1 MSFLAGASAD
11 SGDKPAVTGLQV
23 QTAVNT
29 LPVPIVWGTTMLAP
43 NLIDYGDF
51 ASQNAKAPGGKA
63 ADSSTSKVYSCYV
76 AMALCE
82 GPIDGIDQIWTNQST
97 DTLSSLNL
105 TLFKGA
111 PGQAPWSFLT
121 AHHPARALNYPNT
134 AYVASPSYQ
143 LGSSA
148 SLPNHNFEITRTT
161 GFAMPGFTLDVDP
174 SLVAQDM
181 LINPRYGCG
190 FPVASIDQGTWF
202 SSAAASTT
210 GDAAYQTYCRALG
223 IVFSPGLTDQ
233 ETAQTILQRWLQIT
247 NATAVWSGGV
257 LKVIPYGDATV
268 TGNGATFV
276 PNLTPVYDLD
286 DDDFVGDGSEDPV
299 QCSITDVAD
308 SYNVQRLEVYDR
320 TNAYRETPIEARS
333 QADIETNGLRIAS
346 TITAHEICDAIVVA
360 PLVAQLILKQGLA
373 GRNTYT
379 FKLGWEYCLLEPM
392 DFVTL
397 TDAGLGLFKFPVRIV
412 SVEEDDEGT
421 LTITAQEYVAGS
433 GSAPTYAVQTS
444 APFTP
449 NQNVAPGSI
458 NTPIIFEPSSSLTNG
473 DPEVWMVASGDVNY
487 GSNQVWVSTDGGVNY
502 GQVGTMP
509 SQCRQGVLTAIL
521 PAPSGGNPDTA
532 STLAVDLTESAG
544 QLLTASVAAATA
556 LPPSTLCYADGELLA
571 YATATLLTTSAYDLT
586 YLERG
591 LYGTA
596 AAAHAAGTQFA
607 RLDDSVFKYSLPQ
620 SYVGQTLHVKFLA
633 INPLGNSAQTLA
645 DATDYTFTPT
655 GVGYTIAPPTSP
667 TLAPVTQAQG
677 SGIAVQGLALT
688 WGASAGPLLGS
699 YAVQWSTDGGV
710 TWPGSGTAPA
720 GATQFIISPVVAS
733 TSYIARVAAVSQNGR
748 AVSAWAATGSTA
760 SGVSGGLSA
769 IANNTILG
777 NNAGVSASPSAISA
791 SAVLDMVGSVQG
803 DILYRGSGGWA
814 VLAPSTAGKLLA
826 TGGTGANPSW
836 VSGNAGTVTSV
847 GLSMPSPFTVG
858 SSPVTGAGTLTV
870 TMSSVG
876 TGAIVLQ
883 SYVDAA
889 IQGLSI
895 KPTATMATSAALP
908 ANSYSNGTSGVG
920 ATLTGTATGVLTVDG
935 IAAILGAIVLVKNE
949 AAAAND
955 GLYTVT
961 TAGAV
966 GVAYVLTRHV
976 DMDQS
981 AEFSGGFVAVDAGGT
996 ANANSLWLC
1005 NPSGAVT
1012 VGTTAI
1018 PFTQLNG
1025 ATDLVQGSGITIS
1038 GNAVSIS
1045 TSYVGQTSITTLGT
1059 IATGTWISARS
1070 DAA

>member
-1 MSFLAGASAD
+1 
-11 SGDKPAVTGLQV
+11 
-23 QTAVNT
+23 
-29 LPVPIVWGTTMLAP
+29 
-43 NLIDYGDF
+43 
-51 ASQNAKAPGGKA
+51 
-63 ADSSTSKVYSCYV
+63 
-76 AMALCE
+76 
-82 GPIDGIDQIWTNQST
+82 
-97 DTLSSLNL
+97 
-105 TLFKGA
+105 
-111 PGQAPWSFLT
+111 
-121 AHHPARALNYPNT
+121 
-134 AYVASPSYQ
+134 
-143 LGSSA
+143 
-148 SLPNHNFEITRTT
+148 
-161 GFAMPGFTLDVDP
+161 
-174 SLVAQDM
+174 
-181 LINPRYGCG
+181 
-190 FPVASIDQGTWF
+190 
-202 SSAAASTT
+202 
-210 GDAAYQTYCRALG
+210 
-223 IVFSPGLTDQ
+223 
-233 ETAQTILQRWLQIT
+233 
-247 NATAVWSGGV
+247 
-257 LKVIPYGDATV
+257 
-268 TGNGATFV
+268 
-276 PNLTPVYDLD
+276 
-286 DDDFVGDGSEDPV
+286 
-299 QCSITDVAD
+299 
-308 SYNVQRLEVYDR
+308 
-320 TNAYRETPIEARS
+320 
-333 QADIETNGLRIAS
+333 
-346 TITAHEICDAIVVA
+346 VA

-1059 IATGTWISARS
+1059 IATGTWQGSVVGLTFGGTGAALTASNGGLVYSTASALGVLAGTATAGRIVQSGASSAPSWSTATYPAAAGTAGQVLRSNGTNFLSAALAAADLSNGTSGPASGLVVLGTAPATWTPTITIGGGAASLTVNNAVYTQIGKLVTASFDIQISSLNSHTGAVTLTGLPWIC
-1070 DAA
+1070 AANGSGPVTLDYISGAASTLNAMPSAFVPTSTTTIQFVKVASGTTSNLLDTDITSALRIIGTAIYFTP